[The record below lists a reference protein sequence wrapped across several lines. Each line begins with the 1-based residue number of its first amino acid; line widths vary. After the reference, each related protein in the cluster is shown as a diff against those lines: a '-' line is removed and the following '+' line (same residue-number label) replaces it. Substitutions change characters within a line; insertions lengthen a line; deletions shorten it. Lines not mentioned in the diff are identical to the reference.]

1 MALVNVPHLARFILH
16 FKNMSFCSFTR
27 FSVIANCG
35 FKSKGYTVHTFD
47 TTVCNNA
54 KPGKRIVRHFNA
66 IAKCGTSSRAT
77 NCVNA
82 IYGIKSMDYSL
93 YFLYHM
99 LICGIKSMDYSL
111 YFVHHILC

>member
-1 MALVNVPHLARFILH
+1 MALVDVPHFARFVLR
-16 FKNMSFCSFTR
+16 FKNMSYCSFTR
-27 FSVIANCG
+27 FYVIANWG

-66 IAKCGTSSRAT
+66 IAKCGTSTRAT

-82 IYGIKSMDYSL
+82 IYGVKSRDYMAFTFCTTYSVNA
-93 YFLYHM
+93 
-99 LICGIKSMDYSL
+99 ICGIKKYGL
-111 YFVHHILC
+111 